1 MRVGSLRFGEQPTL
15 TLSRKDDR
23 SALVRSSPLSMGE
36 GTFEADRTLSAQTLA
51 AALVCAGGGDRPP
64 RGERLAILRA
74 RLQAGEEFTA
84 ALVGARVEARDDA
97 VLITREAGEF
107 ARRPLAPLPLPSG
120 VETVWD
126 GRWAIAVDQPGWSVV
141 PAAGHR
147 ARLSK
152 TDRAWL
158 DALPA
163 AARGGQP
170 VLIRNAPDAAVLART
185 AGRARSLVEQRLAL
199 ALDTTT
205 HERDLD

>member
-23 SALVRSSPLSMGE
+23 SAFVRSSPLPIGE
-36 GTFEADRTLSAQTLA
+36 GTLQANRTLSAQTFA
-51 AALVCAGGGDRPP
+51 AALVCAGGGNRPP
-64 RGERLAILRA
+64 RGERLAALLA
-74 RLQAGEEFTA
+74 RLHAGEDCIAT
-84 ALVGARVEARDDA
+84 LVGARVEARGDA

-107 ARRPLAPLPLPSG
+107 ARRSLAPLPLSPG
-120 VETVWD
+120 EETVWD
-126 GRWAIAVDQPGWSVV
+126 GRWAITVDQPGWSVV

-147 ARLSK
+147 GRLSK

-158 DALPA
+158 DTLPA

-205 HERDLD
+205 HERELD